1 MCEPL
6 HSAASFI
13 LFSSQYSILRFS
25 LFFANPITSFSSIPA
40 KGFGGIYAFRLF
52 IKSSGCW
59 FGVPASSAVADYK
72 VKVSRPSFFH
82 ATTHFGAIE
91 LLAEYFSSTRK
102 NYIPLSCQVSCMH
115 RETYH
120 KIPRFSD
127 CGWPP
132 TIISEGESL
141 RVQAALEATI
151 PALYCLL

>member
-1 MCEPL
+1 MWAFAL
-6 HSAASFI
+6 RRLIHLIQF
-13 LFSSQYSILRFS
+13 SILYPPILSFLREPYYELLINSSCSSNLPVVGLAS
-25 LFFANPITSFSSIPA
+25 LQVLLWQIIKWKCHAQVSFM
-40 KGFGGIYAFRLF
+40 FEQ
-52 IKSSGCW
+52 
-59 FGVPASSAVADYK
+59 
-72 VKVSRPSFFH
+72 

-151 PALYCLL
+151 PALYCLLWTSIC